1 MDKIPTHE
9 QKWRELLR
17 SHGLRVT
24 SAMLATLA
32 CLEQSSDAL
41 SHEVLRQRMG
51 DHCPDRVTLYRIL
64 ERLIQIGVV
73 QRYTD
78 SARTQHFSL
87 KQSASMGS
95 FECDRCHHVIPI
107 ENDPVLSAAMQLV
120 KARLSEQGMAERE
133 VTLSSFGI
141 CPDCNQTP
149 HS

>member
-1 MDKIPTHE
+1 MDKIPAHE

-41 SHEVLRQRMG
+41 SREELFLKLG
-51 DHCPDRVTLYRIL
+51 DNSPDRVTLYRIL
-64 ERLIQIGVV
+64 ERLMQIDVV
-73 QRYTD
+73 QRFTD
-78 SARTQHFSL
+78 SARTHHFSL
-87 KQSASMGS
+87 KQTSSMGS
-95 FECDRCHHVIPI
+95 FECDQCRHVIPI

-133 VTLSSFGI
+133 VTLASFGI
-141 CPDCNQTP
+141 CSDCNQTP